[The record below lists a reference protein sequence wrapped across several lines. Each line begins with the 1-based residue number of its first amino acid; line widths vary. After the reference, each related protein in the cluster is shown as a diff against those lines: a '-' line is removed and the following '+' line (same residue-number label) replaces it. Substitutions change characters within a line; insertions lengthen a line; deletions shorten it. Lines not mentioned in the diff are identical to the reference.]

1 MLNPMFLS
9 EDNTHA
15 FPCYRWLVGEVTIEL
30 REGPAKKLCD
40 DSLSPLFLSHR
51 KRQLDE
57 RQQIYRWL
65 AWEPKIPKCLD
76 AKTEKELPQ
85 DVRFDNEK
93 QGDFEGSLHYA
104 LLELSLKK
112 LVIHFGK
119 SWDTLEDFKR
129 IFWRLKSPVAE
140 YVMEH
145 WKEDCFFGFQ
155 FLNGSNPTMIQQ
167 CQRLPRNFPVSADM
181 VQASLQA
188 GTTLSKEMKAGN
200 IYLMDYAILDGLP
213 ANVIQGKKQHLTA
226 PLCLLYE
233 HPDKGLIPLAIQLGQ
248 TPGPKS
254 PVYLPSD
261 PPLAWLLSKIWV
273 RNSEFQIFQIL
284 THLLCTHLMME
295 VFCVATLRQLPAVHP
310 VYKLLTPHLRY
321 TLEINTRGRS
331 QLISEDSI
339 FKRVSST
346 GGPAILLLSQKGYQT
361 LSYESLQPPLDF
373 QRRGVMKLRDYFYR
387 EDSLMLWDA
396 IQSYVSGLVSL
407 YYSSDSDVTQDLELQ
422 LWIRDITE
430 EGFGDIPLFGLS
442 SELRS
447 RKELVTLLSVVI
459 FTCSVQHAA
468 TNNGQFDWCAWV
480 PNTPCTM
487 RLPPPTC
494 KDSVTM
500 EMIMESLPDISQSCM
515 EMAITWHL
523 SRAQPDAIPLGRH
536 TEEYF
541 TEEAAQAEIRRFNE
555 TLKEIEQKIEER
567 NHSLALKYET
577 LKPSRIENS
586 ITI

>member
-1 MLNPMFLS
+1 
-9 EDNTHA
+9 
-15 FPCYRWLVGEVTIEL
+15 
-30 REGPAKKLCD
+30 
-40 DSLSPLFLSHR
+40 SPLS
-51 KRQLDE
+51 
-57 RQQIYRWL
+57 
-65 AWEPKIPKCLD
+65 
-76 AKTEKELPQ
+76 
-85 DVRFDNEK
+85 
-93 QGDFEGSLHYA
+93 
-104 LLELSLKK
+104 
-112 LVIHFGK
+112 
-119 SWDTLEDFKR
+119 
-129 IFWRLKSPVAE
+129 E
-140 YVMEH
+140 YVMDH
-145 WKEDCFFGFQ
+145 WKEDWFFGFQ
-155 FLNGSNPTMIQQ
+155 FLNGSNPGMIQQ
-167 CQRLPRNFPVSADM
+167 CQKLPRNFPVSADM
-181 VQASLQA
+181 VQASLRA

-213 ANVIQGKKQHLTA
+213 ANVIRGKQQHLAA

-233 HPDKGLIPLAIQLGQ
+233 HPEKGLLPLAIQLGQ
-248 TPGPKS
+248 TPGPGT
-254 PVYLPSD
+254 PVFLPSD

-273 RNSEFQIFQIL
+273 RNSDFQIFQIL
-284 THLLCTHLMME
+284 THLLRTHLVME

-310 VYKLLTPHLRY
+310 VYKLLIPHLRY
-321 TLEINTRGRS
+321 TLEINTRARS
-331 QLISEDSI
+331 QLISNDGI

-346 GGPAILLLSQKGYQT
+346 GGSALLLLSQREFKI
-361 LSYESLQPPLDF
+361 LSYESLQPRLDF
-373 QRRGVMKLRDYFYR
+373 QRRGVTKLRDYFYR
-387 EDSLMLWDA
+387 EDSLMLWDT

-407 YYSSDSDVTQDLELQ
+407 YYSSDAEVTQDSELQ

-430 EGFGDIPLFGLS
+430 EGFRDVPQFGLS

-459 FTCSVQHAA
+459 FTASVQHAA

-494 KDSVTM
+494 KGSVTM
-500 EMIMESLPDISQSCM
+500 EMIMETLPDISQSCV

-523 SRAQPDAIPLGRH
+523 GRAQPDAIPLGRH

-541 TEEAAQAEIRRFNE
+541 TEEAAQAEIRKFNE

-567 NHSLALKYET
+567 NQSLELKYEY

>member
-1 MLNPMFLS
+1 MAVYKVDEYEITSLVPLGPLRFVRLEKCRYLV
-9 EDNTHA
+9 EDNWFCRFVSVQTPEGNTHS

-40 DSLSPLFLSHR
+40 DSLPEFLSHR

-65 AWEPKIPKCLD
+65 AWEPRIPKCLD

-93 QGDFEGSLHYA
+93 QGDFERSLHYA

-129 IFWRLKSPVAE
+129 IFWRLKSPVAGWRRNN
-140 YVMEH
+140 

-188 GTTLSKEMKAGN
+188 GTTLSKEM
-200 IYLMDYAILDGLP
+200 M
-213 ANVIQGKKQHLTA
+213 
-226 PLCLLYE
+226 
-233 HPDKGLIPLAIQLGQ
+233 LGQ
-248 TPGPKS
+248 TPGPSS
-254 PVYLPSD
+254 PVFLPSD
-261 PPLAWLLSKIWV
+261 PPLARLLSKIWV
-273 RNSEFQIFQIL
+273 RSSEFQIFQIL
-284 THLLCTHLMME
+284 THLLRTHLMME

-310 VYKLLTPHLRY
+310 VYK
-321 TLEINTRGRS
+321 
-331 QLISEDSI
+331 
-339 FKRVSST
+339 
-346 GGPAILLLSQKGYQT
+346 KGYQT

-373 QRRGVMKLRDYFYR
+373 QRRGVMKLRDYFYH
-387 EDSLMLWDA
+387 EDSLMLWNA
-396 IQSYVSGLVSL
+396 IQSYVSGLVSI
-407 YYSSDSDVTQDLELQ
+407 YYSSDSDVTQDSELQ

-430 EGFGDIPLFGLS
+430 EGFGDIPQFGLS

-459 FTCSVQHAA
+459 FTGSVQHAA

-500 EMIMESLPDISQSCM
+500 EMIMETLPDISQSCM

-541 TEEAAQAEIRRFNE
+541 TEEAAQAEICKFNE
-555 TLKEIEQKIEER
+555 TLKEIKQKIEER
-567 NHSLALKYET
+567 NQSMALKYEY
-577 LKPSRIENS
+577 LKPSRIENN